1 MSQSIEVV
9 IPVHDLE
16 RPFMRAVRSVLDQS
30 PEVADLGV
38 SLGVTVV
45 LHNLG
50 DAGEAHRPGPDTD
63 GVTWLTC
70 DDGVRS
76 PAGPRNLALEHS
88 TATYLSFLD
97 SDDYLEPGSLAAW
110 WKAAQ
115 ATSAAAVIAPLR
127 TPQGAILPAP
137 RIRPSKPQVLDPL
150 KDGLAY
156 RSVPYGLLRRS
167 ALSTIGFRYAEGLR
181 TGEDIETT
189 LKLWFRSGAVC
200 YPYGAAAYH
209 QTDDSGAGRVTSSIN
224 PLTEEF
230 RWLERLLI
238 SGWLQEATLA
248 ERRSVALKVLRVH
261 GIGALVRRSAGATE
275 NGRALWDDTERRYWA
290 ELSGRLFAFAGGSLP
305 ALSRRDAEL
314 TRAAAT
320 AKDVPALRAAV
331 ERHIAS
337 GRFGDLVTVNPLAVL
352 SRDSVLRH
360 YVAERLRAKA
370 GVFTVS

>member
-1 MSQSIEVV
+1 
-9 IPVHDLE
+9 
-16 RPFMRAVRSVLDQS
+16 
-30 PEVADLGV
+30 
-38 SLGVTVV
+38 
-45 LHNLG
+45 
-50 DAGEAHRPGPDTD
+50 
-63 GVTWLTC
+63 
-70 DDGVRS
+70 
-76 PAGPRNLALEHS
+76 
-88 TATYLSFLD
+88 
-97 SDDYLEPGSLAAW
+97 
-110 WKAAQ
+110 
-115 ATSAAAVIAPLR
+115 
-127 TPQGAILPAP
+127 
-137 RIRPSKPQVLDPL
+137 
-150 KDGLAY
+150 
-156 RSVPYGLLRRS
+156 
-167 ALSTIGFRYAEGLR
+167 
-181 TGEDIETT
+181 
-189 LKLWFRSGAVC
+189 
-200 YPYGAAAYH
+200 
-209 QTDDSGAGRVTSSIN
+209 VTSSIN

-230 RWLERLLI
+230 RWLERLLT

-248 ERRSVALKVLRVH
+248 ERRTVALKVLRVH